1 MGKNSALFV
10 QWTKV
15 ASAQGVIPYY
25 EVYYSEGASAALAW
39 KLPNDVYPNT
49 SNLVT
54 AEIPGLVNHRLYY
67 VWVKAV
73 FSGLGVSDF
82 SPTETGTPIP
92 PPSTPTNLQSV
103 SSENGIELTWT
114 AGADAFLYE
123 VYYATGGGASP
134 PEGAEMRS
142 VPAAASPGAFISGL
156 ANSTAYNLW
165 VRATNT
171 AGVSGYITK
180 SETPAEQES
189 APANAPTIT
198 GVIPGNNKLTLTWQQ
213 VSGVPYYKIFY
224 SQTDN
229 SAGADVIAFNTTIPA
244 DSPTVTAELT
254 GLATAVQYYVWI
266 KSANSKGESGFS
278 TSVSGTPQAKTP
290 INWNDMQFEVGTAL
304 SDFPFAEDMP
314 PSVFFGAEGRPNT
327 DRITRTHETALGDL
341 WTDAAAWYARE
352 VLGKNCDFVF
362 LNGGYIDNALPRGKI
377 RLSTLLAM
385 TDPDARSDKIVFLT
399 LSGANLKKFLGVN
412 TNDPDYNSS
421 VASVVHLGRGG
432 AGTGNFGNVS
442 AELRYT
448 LQYPKAPGGY
458 GPLAYEAAEP
468 YYHGRIKAGTLKLN
482 GTDIVDTQNYRI
494 CTTDY
499 NYSGIYFT
507 VLRTSGINAEST
519 GVPYWHAV
527 AEYIYDKGTVSP
539 RTDGRIKIEGGVPL
553 PPPWTAGDWV
563 LE

>member
-1 MGKNSALFV
+1 MGKDGALFV

-15 ASAQGVIPYY
+15 ASAQGIIPYY
-25 EVYYSEGASAALAW
+25 EVYYGESASPASASKLAD
-39 KLPNDVYPNT
+39 DVQPNT

-54 AEIPGLVNHRLYY
+54 AEIPGLENHRLYY

-73 FSGLGVSDF
+73 FADLGVSDY

-92 PPSTPTNLQSV
+92 PPDAPTNLEAV
-103 SSENGIELTWT
+103 SSENGIELNWT
-114 AGADAFLYE
+114 AGADAFVYE

-142 VPAAASPGAFISGL
+142 VPAADTPGAFIAGL
-156 ANSTAYNLW
+156 TNGTAYNLW

-171 AGVSGYITK
+171 AGVSAYITGSK
-180 SETPAEQES
+180 TPAVQGS
-189 APANAPTIT
+189 APASAP
-198 GVIPGNNKLTLTWQQ
+198 VIATVAPGNKKLLLTWPP
-213 VSGVPYYKIFY
+213 VSGVPYYKICY
-224 SQTDN
+224 SQTDD
-229 SAGADVIAFNTTIPA
+229 SADAKEFGTLIPA
-244 DSPTVTAELT
+244 DSPTITAELT
-254 GLATAVQYYVWI
+254 GLTTAIRYYVWV
-266 KSANSKGESGFS
+266 KSANSKGASGFS
-278 TSVSGTPQAKTP
+278 ASVNGIPEAKP
-290 INWNDMQFEVGTAL
+290 AINWNDMQFEVGTAL

-352 VLGKNCDFVF
+352 VLDEPCDFVF
-362 LNGGYIDNALPRGKI
+362 LNGGYIDNALPRGRV

-385 TDPDARSDKIVFLT
+385 TEPDSRSDQIVFLT

-442 AELRYT
+442 AALRYT
-448 LQYPKAPGGY
+448 LQYPKAPSGY

-482 GTDIVDTQNYRI
+482 GADIVDTQDYRI

-499 NYSGIYFT
+499 NYSGVYFT
-507 VLRTSGINAEST
+507 VLRTSGTAAKST
-519 GVPYWHAV
+519 GVPYWHAA

>member
-1 MGKNSALFV
+1 MGKNGALFV

-15 ASAQGVIPYY
+15 ASAQGISPYY
-25 EVYYSEGASAALAW
+25 EVYYNESASSASALKLAD
-39 KLPNDVYPNT
+39 DVYPNT

-54 AEIPGLVNHRLYY
+54 AKIPGLVNHRLYY

-73 FSGLGVSDF
+73 FSGLGASDY
-82 SPTETGTPIP
+82 SPTETGIPIP
-92 PPSTPTNLQSV
+92 PPAAPTNLQTV
-103 SSENGIELTWT
+103 SSENGIDLTWT
-114 AGADAFLYE
+114 AGEDAFLYE
-123 VYYATGGGASP
+123 VYYATDGGTSP
-134 PEGAEMRS
+134 PEGSEMRS

-156 ANSTAYNLW
+156 ANGTAYNLW

-171 AGVSGYITK
+171 AGVSGYITG
-180 SETPAEQES
+180 SETPAVQGI
-189 APANAPTIT
+189 APANAPTIAT
-198 GVIPGNNKLTLTWQQ
+198 VTSGNKKLTLTWQQ

-224 SQTDN
+224 NQTND
-229 SAGADVIAFNTTIPA
+229 SAGAIEFQNPIPA

-254 GLATAVQYYVWI
+254 GLTAAVRYYVWV
-266 KSANSKGESGFS
+266 KSANSTGESGFS
-278 TSVSGTPQAKTP
+278 ASANGIPEAKP
-290 INWNDMQFEVGTAL
+290 AINWNDMQFEVGTAL

-362 LNGGYIDNALPRGKI
+362 LNGGYIDNALSKGKI
-377 RLSTLLAM
+377 RLSTLQAM

-448 LQYPKAPGGY
+448 LQYPKAPDGY
-458 GPLAYEAAEP
+458 EPLTYEAAEP

-482 GTDIVDTQNYRI
+482 GADIVDTQNYRI

-499 NYSGIYFT
+499 NYSGVYFT

-553 PPPWTAGDWV
+553 PPPWTAGDWI
-563 LE
+563 LD